1 MASWRDSVIRS
12 FISKRAKI
20 TVVADP
26 DGLLRDPQLAQRISE
41 QGFLLIQFSDPIT
54 FRYDFETR
62 IRNKWDTGDPIE
74 LVVFFALGNEGFNE
88 LPADILNGASRLSF
102 NLAELFNLLSYEVVT
117 QLESIYFES
126 LFDAQSALEART
138 RLDEKQTLG
147 FILRHVFQTEPAVL
161 KDVPDLLRVLCERH
175 YGKISLPRVLDQYFI
190 SELRRNEKFKPFPL
204 EQIVPSAAA
213 FWEFLSER
221 WARFV
226 SQVTGPV
233 LNLTERPQRM
243 NYAGPELLPFG
254 HDSFRVYLD
263 DLFSAGLLQR
273 LTLPAPSSPALGW
286 MRCGMED
293 VSSIQPTPAL
303 LEAMASAE
311 KLIPPPE
318 ALPKHWLDYAMRFAA
333 IRRSWSEASVTTRA
347 KCEAP
352 YSGYHSSV
360 NSAFWTWLSKYYGG
374 LYNYPPSSPLMVH
387 HIPGYINY
395 QLKVNQAKR
404 MAFILVDGL
413 AVDQWGILRDA
424 IRSQGVDALIE
435 EKTLL
440 AWVPSITPISR
451 QAAYSGKI
459 PRHFGDSLHR
469 TDRDEAGW
477 RQFWGDHELQPQ
489 QIAFAAVAGESPD
502 IAEINSLITDKTVA
516 LGVTLFKVD
525 KIMHGMQLGEV
536 GMSSQVRVWA
546 EQGFFAKLVRTLL
559 SQNFEIVISADHGNT
574 EAIGVGVPKEG
585 KLSDKGGERCRIY
598 ADQAL
603 SKSCLASHPQSLSWS
618 SPGLPEDINVLL
630 APAGEAFSP
639 KGLNLLCH
647 GGATIEEVCVPFIK
661 ITPR

>member
-62 IRNKWDTGDPIE
+62 IRNKWDTGESIE
-74 LVVFFALGNEGFNE
+74 LVVFFAPGNEGFNE
-88 LPADILNGASRLSF
+88 LPADILNGALRLSF
-102 NLAELFNLLSYEVVT
+102 NLAELFNQLSYEVVT
-117 QLESIYFES
+117 QLESIYFER

-175 YGKISLPRVLDQYFI
+175 YGKISLPRVLDHYFI

-226 SQVTGPV
+226 SQATGPV
-233 LNLTERPQRM
+233 LNLTEQPQSM
-243 NYAGPELLPFG
+243 TYAGPELLPFE

-347 KCEAP
+347 QCEAP
-352 YSGYHSSV
+352 YSVYHASV

-387 HIPGYINY
+387 HIPGYMNY

-413 AVDQWGILRDA
+413 A
-424 IRSQGVDALIE
+424 
-435 EKTLL
+435 
-440 AWVPSITPISR
+440 
-451 QAAYSGKI
+451 
-459 PRHFGDSLHR
+459 
-469 TDRDEAGW
+469 
-477 RQFWGDHELQPQ
+477 
-489 QIAFAAVAGESPD
+489 
-502 IAEINSLITDKTVA
+502 
-516 LGVTLFKVD
+516 
-525 KIMHGMQLGEV
+525 
-536 GMSSQVRVWA
+536 
-546 EQGFFAKLVRTLL
+546 
-559 SQNFEIVISADHGNT
+559 
-574 EAIGVGVPKEG
+574 
-585 KLSDKGGERCRIY
+585 
-598 ADQAL
+598 
-603 SKSCLASHPQSLSWS
+603 
-618 SPGLPEDINVLL
+618 
-630 APAGEAFSP
+630 
-639 KGLNLLCH
+639 
-647 GGATIEEVCVPFIK
+647 
-661 ITPR
+661 